1 MNWNQLYPIIDKKF
15 NAARCLDR
23 VRAIY
28 DTDHWN
34 DFSVY
39 EKTADYCAQSMKN
52 AGLEQIEKLPLKADG
67 KTLYGDWDIPMAWK
81 VHHGKLW
88 YADGEL
94 VCDYHQKPCSLTMY
108 SPSTPGPVEAEVVD
122 VTGWAE
128 LPKDGSLAGK
138 IILTEK
144 RAAGIY
150 AEATKAG
157 AIGILSDQMM
167 LYPGVRDSRQELYD
181 ECPWDGLPHKDTSNR
196 LFAFKLTPRQ
206 ADALREQLKHGPVRM
221 IADVKTE
228 SYEGVNYTVSG
239 ALMGAD
245 PTAPEVFAYA
255 HLYEPG
261 ANDNASGSA
270 ALLELAECFREA
282 IEEGLLPRPKRA
294 IRFAMGRECAGSMG
308 YMTCH
313 PEKDFLCAGVFDMVG
328 TEKIDRATLSVRYDP
343 ISNWSFADAAIRAS
357 VRLYE
362 QYSGNATNFRHNHFR
377 LGLGTDNIVADP
389 CFRTPAVAM
398 VASPATSYHSSM
410 DTPDRIEPEI
420 LKRNAMIL
428 GVYLYGLASADADTC
443 TFLQQEI
450 LDFTAQEQANANH
463 PGKKQH
469 NTEAMERA
477 LYSLNRIEPGL
488 CSTKPAEVVPPMPDY
503 AMEDGAMIPVRTVQG
518 CLTMATHKPNGVPK
532 YRVAWNAVNHIP
544 LFWTDG
550 KRNLWQITVQSA
562 YELGE
567 CTDQQLQEK
576 FRYMQD
582 YFAYLTEL
590 GYIIWK

>member
-1 MNWNQLYPIIDKKF
+1 MNWSQLYPIIDKKF
-15 NAARCLDR
+15 NAERCLDR

-28 DTDHWN
+28 GTDRWN

-39 EKTADYCAQSMKN
+39 EETAEYCARSMEN

-67 KTLYGDWDIPMAWK
+67 KTLYGDWNIHMAWK

-88 YADGEL
+88 YADGEP
-94 VCDYHQKPCSLTMY
+94 VCDYHKVPCSLTMY
-108 SPSTPGPVEAEVVD
+108 SPSTSGPVEAEVVD
-122 VTGWAE
+122 VTDWAE

-138 IILTEK
+138 ILLTDK

-150 AEATKAG
+150 ADAAKAG

-181 ECPWDGLPHKDTSNR
+181 ECPWDGLSHRDPSNR

-206 ADALREQLKHGPVRM
+206 ADTLREKLKQEPVRM

-282 IEEGLLPRPKRA
+282 IEEGLLPRPKRT

-362 QYSGNATNFRHNHFR
+362 QYSGNATNFQHNHFR
-377 LGLGTDNIVADP
+377 LRLGTGSSPPRQKGLHRSTRHPARPRPITIPHSITASMQYWEQVGVKRQLP
-389 CFRTPAVAM
+389 CPFSGERKRRYRYTGMSTARQRRLCP
-398 VASPATSYHSSM
+398 H
-410 DTPDRIEPEI
+410 RIH
-420 LKRNAMIL
+420 R
-428 GVYLYGLASADADTC
+428 DTC
-443 TFLQQEI
+443 RTRGKTWPRMDSPENFFIQRVFPRLWFGAGFGQPPAYPAGTGNRAG
-450 LDFTAQEQANANH
+450 LVLH
-463 PGKKQH
+463 PAFSLPQPS
-469 NTEAMERA
+469 ER
-477 LYSLNRIEPGL
+477 GL
-488 CSTKPAEVVPPMPDY
+488 S
-503 AMEDGAMIPVRTVQG
+503 R
-518 CLTMATHKPNGVPK
+518 
-532 YRVAWNAVNHIP
+532 
-544 LFWTDG
+544 
-550 KRNLWQITVQSA
+550 
-562 YELGE
+562 
-567 CTDQQLQEK
+567 
-576 FRYMQD
+576 
-582 YFAYLTEL
+582 
-590 GYIIWK
+590 

>member
-15 NAARCLDR
+15 SAQRCLER

-34 DFSVY
+34 DFSLY
-39 EKTADYCAQSMKN
+39 EKTADYCARSMEE
-52 AGLEQIEKLPLKADG
+52 AGLEQIEMLPLKADG
-67 KTLYGDWDIPMAWK
+67 KTLYGDWDLPMAWK

-94 VCDYHQKPCSLTMY
+94 VCDYHKVPCSLTMY

-122 VTGWAE
+122 VTGLVC
-128 LPKDGSLAGK
+128 LPLDGSLTGK
-138 IILTEK
+138 IILTDK
-144 RAAGIY
+144 RAAGIC
-150 AEATKAG
+150 AEAAKAG

-167 LYPGVRDSRQELYD
+167 LYPGVRESREELYD
-181 ECPWDGLPHKDTSNR
+181 ECPWDSLPHRNKDNR

-206 ADALREQLKHGPVRM
+206 ADTLRTQLKNGPVRM
-221 IADVKTE
+221 IADVQTE

-239 ALMGAD
+239 ALMGTD
-245 PTAPEVFAYA
+245 PTAPEVFAYG

-282 IEEGLLPRPKRA
+282 IDEGLLPRPKRT

-308 YMTCH
+308 YLSCH
-313 PEKDFLCAGVFDMVG
+313 PEKDFLCSGVFDMVG

-362 QYSGNATNFRHNHFR
+362 QYSGCSTNFLHNHFR
-377 LGLGTDNIVADP
+377 LGLGTDNIIADP
-389 CFRTPAVAM
+389 LLNVPAVAM
-398 VASPATSYHSSM
+398 VAAPALSYHSSM

-428 GVYLYGLASADADTC
+428 GVYLYGLADADPETC
-443 TFLQQEI
+443 DFLRSEI
-450 LDFTAQEQANANH
+450 LDFAAQEQLLADH
-463 PGKKQH
+463 PGKQQH
-469 NTEAMERA
+469 NREAMERA
-477 LYSLNRIEPGL
+477 LYSLRRIEPAL
-488 CSTKPAEVVPPMPDY
+488 AYECPAEVIPPIPDSI
-503 AMEDGAMIPVRTVQG
+503 GAAGEKIPVRTILG
-518 CLTMATHKPNGVPK
+518 CLTLAAHKPDGAPK
-532 YRVAWNAVNHIP
+532 FKVSWNAGNHVP

-550 KRNLWQITVQSA
+550 KRNLWQIAVQSA

-567 CTDQQLQEK
+567 CTEEQILEK
-576 FRYMQD
+576 FQYIQD

-590 GYIIWK
+590 GYIRWL